1 MPETKSVPIT
11 VAEHDNVTEPP
22 TKRVLLYG
30 WDGSAKTRIK
40 TAADGT
46 LATSAT
52 ITASAQPIRDG
63 SNSSIY
69 ATVASYASANPL
81 IVRLSDTTGAYVAA
95 GAGTQYT
102 SGASLALATGGVSMG
117 LDTANS
123 VVKQVHV
130 DSAGDLQ
137 VDVVTAPITT
147 VVATASSFFV
157 APHTVYATGASF
169 FATAVQSTPG
179 ALIATVVGTSSSLN
193 ANVSGTV
200 TAVATA
206 SSFFVA
212 PHTVYA
218 TAASFF
224 ATASQTGAWSVQN
237 VSPSSLYA
245 TVVGSFSSLNANVTG
260 SSVTVTLVGTAG
272 IMNTMTTGASF
283 NVQAMTTGASFFA
296 NVKNASPS
304 SLFATVVAS
313 AASFN
318 ATVSGTA
325 AVYGTSSSLRVH
337 PEASATGGYSNF
349 TTASLT
355 NTPILVNGAA
365 STMGGYFLT
374 NTNASYVYVK
384 MWDKVSASSVSI
396 TSASYIAPN
405 LILGL
410 PANAGANVLDAVGA
424 AFANGIVINVNTEA
438 TTGSAPSN
446 QCVATVWYK

>member
-1 MPETKSVPIT
+1 MPEKKSVPIT
-11 VAEHDNVTEPP
+11 VAEHEDVTTPP

-30 WDGSAKTRIK
+30 WDGSAKTRLK
-40 TAADGT
+40 TSAAGV
-46 LATSAT
+46 LETSAT
-52 ITASAQPIRDG
+52 ISASPQPIRDG
-63 SNSSIY
+63 SNSSIW

-102 SGASLALATGGVSMG
+102 SGASLATATGSVALG

-137 VDVVTAPITT
+137 VDVLTAPVTT
-147 VVATASSFFV
+147 VVATA
-157 APHTVYATGASF
+157 A
-169 FATAVQSTPG
+169 
-179 ALIATVVGTSSSLN
+179 SLN
-193 ANVSGTV
+193 ANVSATNLDIRDLVPADIVTV
-200 TAVATA
+200 VATSSSFNAVVSATDLDIRDLAPTDIVTTVATA

-224 ATASQTGAWSVQN
+224 STVSGTATVTQTGAWAVQN

-245 TVVGSFSSLNANVTG
+245 TVV
-260 SSVTVTLVGTAG
+260 
-272 IMNTMTTGASF
+272 
-283 NVQAMTTGASFFA
+283 
-296 NVKNASPS
+296 
-304 SLFATVVAS
+304 AS

-318 ATVSGTA
+318 TTS

-337 PEASATGGYSNF
+337 PEASATGGYTNF

-355 NTPILVNGAA
+355 LTPILVNGAA
-365 STMGGYFLT
+365 STLGGYFLT

-396 TSASYIAPN
+396 TSASYIAPTI
-405 LILGL
+405 ILGL

-424 AFANGIVINVNTEA
+424 AFANGIVMNVNTEA
-438 TTGSAPSN
+438 TTGSAPAN

>member
-1 MPETKSVPIT
+1 MPEKKSVPIT

-46 LATSAT
+46 LETSAT
-52 ITASAQPIRDG
+52 ITASPQPIRDG
-63 SNSSIY
+63 SNSSIV

-81 IVRLSDTTGAYVAA
+81 IVRLADTTGAYVAA
-95 GAGTQYT
+95 GAGTQYG
-102 SGASLALATGGVSMG
+102 SGASLLSATGTVIMG
-117 LDTANS
+117 IDTANS
-123 VVKQVHV
+123 VVHHARMN
-130 DSAGDLQ
+130 SAGDLF
-137 VDVVTAPITT
+137 VVPQNAS
-147 VVATASSFFV
+147 ASSLNATV
-157 APHTVYATGASF
+157 AQTGAWAIQNSSPSSLF
-169 FATAVQSTPG
+169 
-179 ALIATVVGTSSSLN
+179 ATVVGSASSLN
-193 ANVSGTV
+193 ANVSG
-200 TAVATA
+200 AV
-206 SSFFVA
+206 
-212 PHTVYA
+212 TVYA

-224 ATASQTGAWSVQN
+224 ATASQSGAWSVQN

-245 TVVGSFSSLNANVTG
+245 TVVGSFSSLNANVTA
-260 SSVTVTLVGTAG
+260 SSINASIVGTAG
-272 IMNTMTTGASF
+272 IVNVMATGASY

-304 SLFATVVAS
+304 SLFATVVGS
-313 AASFN
+313 AASLN
-318 ATVSGTA
+318 ANVSGSV

-337 PEASATGGYSNF
+337 AEANASGGYSNF

-424 AFANGIVINVNTEA
+424 AFANGIVMNVNTEA
-438 TTGSAPSN
+438 TTGSAPAN